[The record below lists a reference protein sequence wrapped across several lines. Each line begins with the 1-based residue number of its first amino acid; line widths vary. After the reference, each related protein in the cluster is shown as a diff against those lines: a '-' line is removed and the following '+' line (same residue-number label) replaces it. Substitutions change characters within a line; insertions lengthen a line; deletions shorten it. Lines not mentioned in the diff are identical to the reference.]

1 MSLICLKFPLG
12 YLRRATNKPMMPIST
27 PTSDGGLVARVASQY
42 GPQSAAPRPFDFNQ
56 SSDSTNR
63 VSICFC
69 PLRCAMPAWII
80 KTEAYDPDRALWI
93 VEDQRNKG
101 FDAWIEDENGAAV
114 DEQSL
119 KMNGRVA
126 TKRTLL
132 DRLMGPLFI
141 AAWVVAGFFVVYLIG
156 LWIDHY

>member
-1 MSLICLKFPLG
+1 MFAAI
-12 YLRRATNKPMMPIST
+12 RRALS
-27 PTSDGGLVARVASQY
+27 
-42 GPQSAAPRPFDFNQ
+42 FDFNQ
-56 SSDSTNR
+56 SSDSTSR

-69 PLRCAMPAWII
+69 PRRYAMPAWII
-80 KTEAYDPDRALWI
+80 KTETYDPDRALWI

-126 TKRTLL
+126 TKRPLL

-141 AAWVVAGFFVVYLIG
+141 AAWVVAGLFVVYLIG

>member
-1 MSLICLKFPLG
+1 
-12 YLRRATNKPMMPIST
+12 
-27 PTSDGGLVARVASQY
+27 
-42 GPQSAAPRPFDFNQ
+42 
-56 SSDSTNR
+56 
-63 VSICFC
+63 
-69 PLRCAMPAWII
+69 MPAWII
-80 KTEAYDPDRALWI
+80 KTETYDPDRALWI
-93 VEDQRNKG
+93 VDDQRNKG
-101 FDAWIEDENGAAV
+101 FDAWIEYENGTAV

-119 KMNGRVA
+119 KKDGRVA

>member
-1 MSLICLKFPLG
+1 
-12 YLRRATNKPMMPIST
+12 
-27 PTSDGGLVARVASQY
+27 
-42 GPQSAAPRPFDFNQ
+42 
-56 SSDSTNR
+56 
-63 VSICFC
+63 
-69 PLRCAMPAWII
+69 MPAWII
-80 KTEAYDPDRALWI
+80 KSETDDRDRALEI

-101 FDAWIEDENGAAV
+101 VNAWIEDENGAPV

-141 AAWVVAGFFVVYLIG
+141 AAWVIAGFFVVYLIG
-156 LWIDHY
+156 LWIDRY